1 MKNVIH
7 CYFFI
12 SGCVKAQTQGRWMLE
27 PALLPK
33 NVERR
38 AGLQLEIVLP
48 VLEFVANSRRS
59 YTFLNKILLSD
70 DTLCVAGQV
79 LVDLMSMKIAPLCK
93 MKVSPPP
100 LCKPPLANIMCRIKI
115 QVMQQI
121 MQFILLGN
129 RTNHQV
135 VPFL

>member
-1 MKNVIH
+1 MFSSFFFQEFSRYSTLSHSIICKALSLFVIAMKNVIH

-59 YTFLNKILLSD
+59 YTFLNKI
-70 DTLCVAGQV
+70 AQ
-79 LVDLMSMKIAPLCK
+79 
-93 MKVSPPP
+93 
-100 LCKPPLANIMCRIKI
+100 
-115 QVMQQI
+115 
-121 MQFILLGN
+121 
-129 RTNHQV
+129 
-135 VPFL
+135 